1 MTAPACATLVVPVFG
16 AIEPADDH
24 LMRWAASLGIACRT
38 VEHGAAA
45 AGIDPVKGSDAC
57 LVINPAVLGRWGLAD
72 LSASTLAHAF
82 GADIRCL
89 LVHAVDPG
97 GPGDDL
103 LRALT
108 GGALL
113 GARPAE
119 DGAEA
124 YEVSAEAPEI
134 CGAFGGLAVPRRP
147 AGGDRVLVPG
157 AGDLDVLVALGEAP
171 LLARVRH
178 QGLEV
183 FVLGAVSIADPD
195 IPCEAGSPLDHFSQ
209 LIAPLMVLRH
219 VFRGARLASSAPR
232 AVVMI
237 DDPPLW
243 MNYGFLNFERLLALA
258 DELDFHASIAFIPH
272 NYRRSASAVVDLVR
286 ARPDRISLC
295 YHGNDHTA
303 AEFGATEPEK
313 LGSIIAS
320 AQRRIAAFEAQT
332 RITVE
337 PVMVFPQG
345 VFSAQALTALAA
357 WGFRGAMS
365 SGARPTPD
373 EGANVPPVTL
383 AERVRPCLL
392 RLGRAPLFLRL
403 DCDEVTPQDIACR
416 AFLGQPILIF
426 GHHDL
431 LRDSSRL
438 TFLVEWINRRVD
450 GVIWCSAQSAME
462 QSYSGRRDAA
472 GQRGETMTPA
482 GGAAPLGLAWTV
494 RAYGRRR
501 LSEMRDQYLSR
512 TPRLLKLTQFAKAQG
527 DPVSAAPLGRGSMR
541 SASRR

>member
-1 MTAPACATLVVPVFG
+1 MTATPFRAAPACATLLVPVFG

-24 LMRWAASLGIACRT
+24 LMRWAASLGITCRL

-45 AGIDPVKGSDAC
+45 AGIDHGDGGGVC
-57 LVINPAVLGRWGLAD
+57 LVINPAVLRRWGLAD
-72 LSASTLAHAF
+72 LSASTLARAF
-82 GADIRCL
+82 DADIRCL
-89 LVHAVDPG
+89 VVHAVDAG

-108 GGALL
+108 GGGLL

-124 YEVSAEAPEI
+124 YQVSAEVPEI
-134 CGAFGGLAVPRRP
+134 CGAFGGLAVSRRQG
-147 AGGDRVLVPG
+147 AGDSALIPG

-178 QGLEV
+178 QGLDV
-183 FVLGAVSIADPD
+183 FVLGAASIADPD
-195 IPCEAGSPLDHFSQ
+195 MPCEAGSPLDHFSK

-219 VFRGARLASSAPR
+219 VFRGACLAPSAPR

-258 DELDFHASIAFIPH
+258 DKLDFHASIAFIPH

-286 ARPDRISLC
+286 SRPDRISLC

-303 AEFGATEPEK
+303 AEFGATEPGK
-313 LGSIIAS
+313 LDSIIAS
-320 AQRRIAAFEAQT
+320 ARRRIAAFEAQT

-345 VFSAQALTALAA
+345 VFSVQALTALAA
-357 WGFRGAMS
+357 SGFRGAMS
-365 SGARPTPD
+365 SDARPTPD
-373 EGANVPPVTL
+373 DGTNFLPVTL
-383 AERVRPCLL
+383 VERVRPWLQ
-392 RLGRAPLFLRL
+392 RFGGAPLFLRL

-431 LRDSSRL
+431 LRDGSRL
-438 TFLVEWINRRVD
+438 SFLVQWINQRLD
-450 GVIWCSAQSAME
+450 GVVWCSAQSALE
-462 QSYSGRRDAA
+462 PSYSWCRDTADEA
-472 GQRGETMTPA
+472 MTPA
-482 GGAAPLGLAWTV
+482 GDAAPLGLAWSL

-512 TPRLLKLTQFAKAQG
+512 TPGLFKLAHFAKAQG
-527 DPVSAAPLGRGSMR
+527 DRLF
-541 SASRR
+541 RRPR